1 MGAVRCKRRPIIVNN
16 KEHAE
21 SIFGWSYDSLLRPER
36 RRPVAI
42 PSEVKGEK
50 REFFPV
56 VRPHIV
62 VDVVQRWNCLSFHL
76 SSALRYTTT
85 QFRFWLWCTTSE
97 SGGQGRKKER
107 KKDVVVSVLVGRRLE
122 IGTADDHG
130 SHSIVQNQGLFCPL
144 KSSELTTEFWWLF
157 NHSTYS
163 TFPIGWEIKNK
174 MRQHGNERVG
184 KLVETFL
191 VNQRN
196 RRIQVFKKLQLGVR
210 GRLSKLLSSYFDEK
224 EPWKL
229 KIS

>member
-107 KKDVVVSVLVGRRLE
+107 KKERRRRE
-122 IGTADDHG
+122 RPCRPQAWNWH
-130 SHSIVQNQGLFCPL
+130 CRRPW
-144 KSSELTTEFWWLF
+144 LTF
-157 NHSTYS
+157 NSAES
-163 TFPIGWEIKNK
+163 RFI
-174 MRQHGNERVG
+174 
-184 KLVETFL
+184 
-191 VNQRN
+191 
-196 RRIQVFKKLQLGVR
+196 
-210 GRLSKLLSSYFDEK
+210 LSA
-224 EPWKL
+224 
-229 KIS
+229 